1 MRRITGFD
9 LLFVSSPN
17 LVSAYVARCVELGLG
32 CQIAEI
38 ARTDLEKVKMAEAAT
53 SPYMKREE
61 IENIHPVSDRAR
73 QRAEAA
79 GLFPRRV
86 KLAPHI
92 PAWRR
97 SDVAAWQ
104 ADPNAWAK
112 RA

>member
-17 LVSAYVARCVELGLG
+17 LVSAYVARCVELALG

-38 ARTDLEKVKMAEAAT
+38 ARTDLEKVKMAEVAA
-53 SPYMKREE
+53 SQYVKREE

-92 PAWRR
+92 SAWRR
-97 SDVAAWQ
+97 SDVTAWQ